1 MQEESG
7 SHEAVEADQREQI
20 KAEVPRCMHED
31 VLKSRGALHI
41 QDGPGS
47 SAWEWVRVRAGQEA
61 SGILGRDAGLL
72 QCRGSPR

>member
-47 SAWEWVRVRAGQEA
+47 SAWEWVRVHACLLYT
-61 SGILGRDAGLL
+61 SDAADDWLVV
-72 QCRGSPR
+72 